1 MTHTAMFK
9 LYRTGFCF
17 LLQVSPV
24 NTSTC
29 IIALQKSAPF
39 QSCSHCASTTWM
51 ISQSHFQIL
60 AVHSCLDNSEF
71 TMEISVAISALS
83 AHFQI
88 LAVHS
93 CLDNSEFTKEIS
105 VAISA
110 LKEMFRQ
117 SLNSCNNLQNFPLS
131 TAEQSSPARE
141 QKLFQKL

>member
-1 MTHTAMFK
+1 MGCK
-9 LYRTGFCF
+9 
-17 LLQVSPV
+17 
-24 NTSTC
+24 
-29 IIALQKSAPF
+29 KSAPF
-39 QSCSHCASTTWM
+39 QSCSHCASTIWM
-51 ISQSHFQIL
+51 ILQSHFQIL

-83 AHFQI
+83 AYFQI

-93 CLDNSEFTKEIS
+93 SLDNSEFTKEIS

-110 LKEMFRQ
+110 LKELFRQ

-141 QKLFQKL
+141 QKLFQKLCLQYEEKSYLIHALQPSFHYTAHHHLCG